1 MIKRQEGK
9 ICFVVIEGICFIV
22 SEFENRLFV
31 SEFENNFCLIVSEFE
46 NNFWRENCREQ
57 YDFTKSLEIFP

>member
-1 MIKRQEGK
+1 MFCFFVMGVVVGERYVLSFLNLK
-9 ICFVVIEGICFIV
+9 IDF
-22 SEFENRLFV
+22 
-31 SEFENNFCLIVSEFE
+31 IVSEFE

>member
-9 ICFVVIEGICFIV
+9 ICFVVMEGGKTIFGI
-22 SEFENRLFV
+22 
-31 SEFENNFCLIVSEFE
+31 IVSEFE

-57 YDFTKSLEIFP
+57 YDFTKSLKFFP

>member
-1 MIKRQEGK
+1 MFCFIIRESYHWGN
-9 ICFVVIEGICFIV
+9 ICF
-22 SEFENRLFV
+22 
-31 SEFENNFCLIVSEFE
+31 IVSEFE

>member
-1 MIKRQEGK
+1 MFCRYGGDK
-9 ICFVVIEGICFIV
+9 IIFGVI
-22 SEFENRLFV
+22 V

-57 YDFTKSLEIFP
+57 YDFTKSLKFFP

>member
-1 MIKRQEGK
+1 MFCRYRRGK
-9 ICFVVIEGICFIV
+9 YVLSFLNLKTTFGVIV
-22 SEFENRLFV
+22 SK
-31 SEFENNFCLIVSEFE
+31 FENNFCLIVSEFE

>member
-1 MIKRQEGK
+1 M
-9 ICFVVIEGICFIV
+9 FYFIV
-22 SEFENRLFV
+22 RREYRWGKYVLSFLNLKIDF
-31 SEFENNFCLIVSEFE
+31 IVSEFE

>member
-9 ICFVVIEGICFIV
+9 ICFAVMEGGKTIFGV
-22 SEFENRLFV
+22 
-31 SEFENNFCLIVSEFE
+31 IVSEFE

>member
-1 MIKRQEGK
+1 MFCRYGGVKQFLELSFLNLK
-9 ICFVVIEGICFIV
+9 IDF
-22 SEFENRLFV
+22 
-31 SEFENNFCLIVSEFE
+31 IVSEFE

>member
-9 ICFVVIEGICFIV
+9 IYFVVMEGGETIFGVIV
-22 SEFENRLFV
+22 SEFENRPF
-31 SEFENNFCLIVSEFE
+31 VSEFE

>member
-1 MIKRQEGK
+1 M
-9 ICFVVIEGICFIV
+9 FCFIV
-22 SEFENRLFV
+22 MEGGETIFGV
-31 SEFENNFCLIVSEFE
+31 IVSEFE

>member
-1 MIKRQEGK
+1 M
-9 ICFVVIEGICFIV
+9 FCFIV
-22 SEFENRLFV
+22 WGFYRWERYVLSFLNLKTTFGV
-31 SEFENNFCLIVSEFE
+31 IVSEFE

>member
-9 ICFVVIEGICFIV
+9 ICFAVMEGGKTTFGVV
-22 SEFENRLFV
+22 
-31 SEFENNFCLIVSEFE
+31 VSEFE

-57 YDFTKSLEIFP
+57 YDSRKIQQIFP

>member
-1 MIKRQEGK
+1 M
-9 ICFVVIEGICFIV
+9 FYFIV
-22 SEFENRLFV
+22 WERCRYEVRYVLSFLNLKTTFGV
-31 SEFENNFCLIVSEFE
+31 TVSEFE

>member
-1 MIKRQEGK
+1 MIKRWEGK
-9 ICFVVIEGICFIV
+9 ICFVVMDGGKTIFGVI
-22 SEFENRLFV
+22 V

-46 NNFWRENCREQ
+46 NNFWRGSCHVQ

>member
-9 ICFVVIEGICFIV
+9 ICFAVMEGGKTTFGVV
-22 SEFENRLFV
+22 
-31 SEFENNFCLIVSEFE
+31 VSEFE

-57 YDFTKSLEIFP
+57 YDFTKSLKFFP

>member
-1 MIKRQEGK
+1 MFCRYGRGK
-9 ICFVVIEGICFIV
+9 YVLSFLNLKTIFGVA
-22 SEFENRLFV
+22 
-31 SEFENNFCLIVSEFE
+31 VSEFE

>member
-1 MIKRQEGK
+1 MFCFIVGGK
-9 ICFVVIEGICFIV
+9 ICF
-22 SEFENRLFV
+22 
-31 SEFENNFCLIVSEFE
+31 IVSEFE

>member
-9 ICFVVIEGICFIV
+9 ICFAVMEVDKTIFGV
-22 SEFENRLFV
+22 
-31 SEFENNFCLIVSEFE
+31 IVSEFE

>member
-9 ICFVVIEGICFIV
+9 ICFVVIEGVCFIV
-22 SEFENRLFV
+22 SEFENRLF
-31 SEFENNFCLIVSEFE
+31 VSEFE

-57 YDFTKSLEIFP
+57 YDFTKSLKFFP

>member
-1 MIKRQEGK
+1 M
-9 ICFVVIEGICFIV
+9 FCFIV
-22 SEFENRLFV
+22 GVKYVLSSLNLKITFGVVV
-31 SEFENNFCLIVSEFE
+31 SEFK

>member
-9 ICFVVIEGICFIV
+9 ICFVVMVTFFELSFLNLKITFGVVV
-22 SEFENRLFV
+22 SEFK
-31 SEFENNFCLIVSEFE
+31 